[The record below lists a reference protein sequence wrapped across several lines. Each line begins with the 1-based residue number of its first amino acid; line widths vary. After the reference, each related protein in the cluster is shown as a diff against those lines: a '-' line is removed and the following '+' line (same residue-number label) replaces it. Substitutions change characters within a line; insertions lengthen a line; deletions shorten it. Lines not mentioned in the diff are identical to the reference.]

1 MPVYDSQ
8 GLSWDAMPQI
18 RTHVC
23 EVQLLLESMYTLK
36 ATGCHDNFVAA
47 RNFLAQ

>member
-36 ATGCHDNFVAA
+36 VTGCHDNFVAA